1 MSLIRVRFL
10 TLVAVAMFASVS
22 VNLFALQGST
32 ETRATAS
39 VRTHAAHHQ
48 VSGGAATLSEAD
60 TVLTSAPEPSLAAQ
74 AGPAEINGT
83 VVAIQR
89 ELVAKG
95 YAPGA
100 ADGVAG
106 MTTRAAIFAY
116 QYDHGLPLTA
126 DATDDVLEALI
137 LGLPKVPGGAVGAL
151 GPHAERLVR
160 TVQSAL
166 TSLGL
171 ATGGVD
177 GRLGP
182 MTRSAIQQF
191 EVRNG
196 LAPSGRVS
204 ADIIRALG
212 QTHITGRAKAG

>member
-22 VNLFALQGST
+22 VNLFALQGTT

-39 VRTHAAHHQ
+39 VRTNAAHHH

-60 TVLTSAPEPSLAAQ
+60 TVLTSAPQPSLAAH
-74 AGPAEINGT
+74 GGSAEMNGT

-116 QYDHGLPLTA
+116 QHDHGLPLTA

-166 TSLGL
+166 TGLGL
-171 ATGGVD
+171 PTGGVD

-196 LAPSGRVS
+196 LVPSGRVS

-212 QTHITGRAKAG
+212 QTRITGHAKAG